1 LREGI
6 PNSYP
11 PFHPR
16 RDPFEK
22 VSQVKKRNEDSMSKH
37 EVTVE
42 LAGGKRLVFETGR
55 MAKQASGAAL
65 VTTGETVVLATAVA
79 SPDPREGID
88 FFPLT
93 VDYREYTYAG
103 GRIPGG
109 FIKREGRPSEKEVLT
124 CRQIDRPIRPLFPD
138 GFRNETQVIALVF
151 SADKENDPDV
161 VGINAAACALALS
174 DIPFSATVGAVRVGR
189 INNEFVINP
198 TYAERAETTV
208 NIMVVGHKD
217 GIVMIESG
225 AKEETED
232 VILAA
237 IEFAH
242 EQIKKIV
249 AAIDELVAVAGKPK
263 RAFTAP
269 TTDEAYYEELKAK
282 IGERL
287 MDALDTHKHA
297 KTESYALVKTIKD
310 ELAAELPADDP
321 NAKKKLSTYYE
332 LLRERTFREQVT
344 KERIRPDRRAFDEI
358 RPITIETK
366 VLPRTHGSALFTRG
380 ETQALVTATL
390 GTADD
395 GQRLE
400 SYEGEQR
407 KNFML
412 HYNFPPFSVGETG
425 RMTGTGRREIGHGAL
440 AERAI
445 SAVLP
450 SIEESP
456 YSMRIVSDILE
467 SNGSSSM
474 ASVCGASLALYDAG
488 IPLKGSVAGVAMG
501 LVKEG
506 DDYAILTDIAGAE
519 DHYGDMDFK
528 VAGTRKGITA
538 LQMDI
543 KIGGLTREILQ
554 QAMEQARR
562 GRLFLLDK
570 MDAVLDGPRKERS
583 AYAPRIETIMIP
595 TDKIRDLIGKGGATI
610 RGIIEQ
616 TGAKI
621 DVDDSG
627 KVSVASS
634 DADGLKRALEI
645 IGNITAVP
653 EIGKVYLGKV
663 VRLAEFGAF
672 VELFPGTDGLL
683 HISEIA
689 EHRVKE
695 VKDELREGDQ
705 VMVKVLAI
713 EGNRIKLSRKALIR
727 EQKAKLAQTSP
738 AAEEVSEAEAPV
750 APPAAPSAP
759 ARPRHEYDEKQ
770 PRSNQSTILIE
781 GGDFDEDEG
790 TVEIEEGDEPNFNR
804 ADGVPVTAGPPTGA
818 GRPPAAANNRRRRR
832 RRPGGGGGPRP
843 GGGGHQA

>member
-1 LREGI
+1 
-6 PNSYP
+6 
-11 PFHPR
+11 
-16 RDPFEK
+16 
-22 VSQVKKRNEDSMSKH
+22 MSKH
-37 EVTVE
+37 EVSVE

-65 VTTGETVVLATAVA
+65 VSTGETVVLATAVA
-79 SPDPREGID
+79 STEPREGID

-124 CRQIDRPIRPLFPD
+124 CRQIDRPLRPLFPD
-138 GFRNETQVIALVF
+138 GFRNETQLIALVF

-161 VGINAAACALALS
+161 IGINAAAAAVALS
-174 DIPFSATVGAVRVGR
+174 DIPFNATVGAVRVGR
-189 INNEFVINP
+189 VNGQFVVNP
-198 TYAERAETTV
+198 TYEERAATTV

-225 AKEETED
+225 AKEESEEI
-232 VILAA
+232 ILEA
-237 IEFAH
+237 IEFGHA
-242 EQIKKIV
+242 EIKKIV
-249 AAIDELVAVAGKPK
+249 AVIDELVALAGKPK

-269 TTDEAYYEELKAK
+269 EFDQAFYDELSAKAGDRLK
-282 IGERL
+282 
-287 MDALDTHKHA
+287 DALDTRTHGKL
-297 KTESYALVKTIKD
+297 ESQDLIKAVKD

-321 NAKKKLSTYYE
+321 AAKKKLAHYYE
-332 LLRERTFREQVT
+332 LLRERIFREQVT
-344 KERIRPDRRAFDEI
+344 KERIRPDRRLFDEI
-358 RPITIETK
+358 RQITIETS

-390 GTADD
+390 GTMDD

-400 SYEGEQR
+400 SYEGE
-407 KNFML
+407 KKKPFML
-412 HYNFPPFSVGETG
+412 HYNFPPFCVGETG
-425 RMTGTGRREIGHGAL
+425 RMGGTGRREIGHGAL

-445 SAVLP
+445 TAVLP
-450 SIEESP
+450 TAEESP
-456 YSMRIVSDILE
+456 YTIRIVSDILE

-474 ASVCGASLALYDAG
+474 ATVCGASLALFDAG
-488 IPLKGSVAGVAMG
+488 IALKGAVAGVAMG

-538 LQMDI
+538 LHMDI
-543 KIGGLTREILQ
+543 KIGGLTHQILTE
-554 QAMEQARR
+554 AMEQARK

-570 MDAVLDGPRKERS
+570 MDAALDGPRSERS
-583 AYAPRIETIMIP
+583 AYAPRIETVMIP

-621 DVDDSG
+621 DVDDTG
-627 KVSVASS
+627 KVSVASC
-634 DADGLKRALEI
+634 DADGLKKALEM
-645 IGNITAVP
+645 IGNLTAVP

-695 VKDELREGDQ
+695 VKDELGEGDQ

-727 EQKAKLAQTSP
+727 EQRAKLGQAAP
-738 AAEEVSEAEAPV
+738 APVEAEEVEISASGYAAPPAPFAPV
-750 APPAAPSAP
+750 APAK
-759 ARPRHEYDEKQ
+759 PRSEFDERQ
-770 PRSNQSTILIE
+770 PKSNQSTILIE
-781 GGDFDEDEG
+781 GGDDFEEEGGEEFDEES
-790 TVEIEEGDEPNFNR
+790 EPNFNR
-804 ADGVPVTAGPPTGA
+804 VEGAPAPVGQAGQTAGG
-818 GRPPAAANNRRRRR
+818 GRPPAGNSNRRRRR
-832 RRPGGGGGPRP
+832 RRPGGSGGGR
-843 GGGGHQA
+843 G

>member
-1 LREGI
+1 
-6 PNSYP
+6 
-11 PFHPR
+11 
-16 RDPFEK
+16 
-22 VSQVKKRNEDSMSKH
+22 MSTKH
-37 EVTVE
+37 EVAVE

-109 FIKREGRPSEKEVLT
+109 FIKREGRPSEKEILT
-124 CRQIDRPIRPLFPD
+124 CRQIDRPLRPLFPD
-138 GFRNETQVIALVF
+138 GFRNETQLIALVL

-161 VGINAAACALALS
+161 IGINAAAAAVALS
-174 DIPFSATVGAVRVGR
+174 DIPFNATVGAVRVGR
-189 INNEFVINP
+189 VNGEFVVNP
-198 TYAERAETTV
+198 THSERAATTV

-225 AKEETED
+225 AKEETEE

-237 IEFAH
+237 IEFGH
-242 EQIKKIV
+242 TELKKIC
-249 AAIDELVAVAGKPK
+249 AGIDELVAVAGKPK

-269 TTDEAYYEELKAK
+269 EFDEAYYGELKTK
-282 IGERL
+282 IGDRL
-287 MDALDTHKHA
+287 KDALDTRTHG
-297 KTESYALVKTIKD
+297 KTESYALIKQIKD
-310 ELAAELPADDP
+310 ELAAEVPAEDAV
-321 NAKKKLSTYYE
+321 AKKKLAHYYE
-332 LLRERTFREQVT
+332 LLRERIFREQVT
-344 KERIRPDRRAFDEI
+344 KERTRPDRRAFDEI
-358 RPITIETK
+358 RPITIETG

-390 GTADD
+390 GTMDD
-395 GQRLE
+395 SQRLE
-400 SYEGEQR
+400 SYEGE
-407 KNFML
+407 KKKSFML

-425 RMTGTGRREIGHGAL
+425 RMTGVGRREVGHGAL

-450 SIEESP
+450 GPDESP
-456 YSMRIVSDILE
+456 YSIRIVSDILE

-474 ASVCGASLALYDAG
+474 ASVCGASLALFDAG
-488 IPLKGSVAGVAMG
+488 IVLKGAVAGVAMG

-543 KIGGLTREILQ
+543 KIGGLTHAILE

-570 MDAVLDGPRKERS
+570 MDAALSGSREERS
-583 AYAPRIETIMIP
+583 KYAPRIVSVQIP

-610 RGIIEQ
+610 RGIVEQ

-621 DVDDSG
+621 DVDDTG

-634 DADGLKRALEI
+634 DAEGLKRALAI
-645 IGNITAVP
+645 ISDLTAVP
-653 EIGKVYLGKV
+653 EVGKTYLGKV

-713 EGNRIKLSRKALIR
+713 EGNRIKLSRKALIK
-727 EQKAKLAQTSP
+727 EQKAKLVHS
-738 AAEEVSEAEAPV
+738 APV
-750 APPAAPSAP
+750 ETEEPAVAAAPAPAAP
-759 ARPRHEYDEKQ
+759 ARPRHEFDERQ
-770 PRSNQSTILIE
+770 PSSNQSTILIE
-781 GGDFDEDEG
+781 GGDDFEGEGGTEFDEEN
-790 TVEIEEGDEPNFNR
+790 EPNFNR
-804 ADGVPVTAGPPTGA
+804 VEGAPAPGGQQTGGGVQPGVV
-818 GRPPAAANNRRRRR
+818 NRRRRR
-832 RRPGGGGGPRP
+832 RRPGRGP
-843 GGGGHQA
+843 GGA

>member
-1 LREGI
+1 
-6 PNSYP
+6 
-11 PFHPR
+11 
-16 RDPFEK
+16 
-22 VSQVKKRNEDSMSKH
+22 MSKH
-37 EVTVE
+37 EIAVE

-79 SPDPREGID
+79 SPDAREGID

-161 VGINAAACALALS
+161 MAINAAAAALALS

-189 INNEFVINP
+189 VDGEFVINP
-198 TYAERAETTV
+198 TYSERAATTV

-225 AKEETED
+225 AKEETEE

-242 EQIKKIV
+242 VEIKKIV
-249 AAIDELVAVAGKPK
+249 AAIDELVVLAGKPK
-263 RAFTAP
+263 RTFTAP
-269 TTDEAYYEELKAK
+269 VFDEAYYAELKTK
-282 IGERL
+282 VGDRL
-287 MDALDTHKHA
+287 KDALDT
-297 KTESYALVKTIKD
+297 KTHDKLESQLLVKAIKD

-321 NAKKKLSTYYE
+321 NAKKKLATYYE
-332 LLRERTFREQVT
+332 KLRERVFREQVT

-358 RPITIETK
+358 RQITIENS

-380 ETQALVTATL
+380 ETQALVTVTL
-390 GTADD
+390 GTADE

-400 SYEGEQR
+400 TYEGEQ
-407 KNFML
+407 KNTFML
-412 HYNFPPFSVGETG
+412 HYNFPPFCVGETG
-425 RMTGTGRREIGHGAL
+425 RMGGTGRREIGHGAL
-440 AERAI
+440 ARRAI
-445 SAVLP
+445 DAVLP
-450 SIEESP
+450 SAEESP
-456 YSMRIVSDILE
+456 YTIRIVSDILE

-474 ASVCGASLALYDAG
+474 ATVCGASLALFDAG
-488 IPLKGSVAGVAMG
+488 IALKGAVAGVAMG

-543 KIGGLTREILQ
+543 KIGGLTREILEK
-554 QAMEQARR
+554 AMEQARQ

-570 MDAVLDGPRKERS
+570 MDAVLDGPSKERS
-583 AYAPRIETIMIP
+583 AYAPRIETVMIP

-610 RGIIEQ
+610 RSIIEQ

-621 DVDDSG
+621 DVDDTG
-627 KVSVASS
+627 RVNVASC
-634 DADGLKRALEI
+634 DAEGLKKALEL

-689 EHRVKE
+689 EHRVKD

-713 EGNRIKLSRKALIR
+713 EGNRIKLSRKALIK
-727 EQKAKLAQTSP
+727 EQKAKLAPAAASVEGEDVEISASESP
-738 AAEEVSEAEAPV
+738 AAAPQQGN
-750 APPAAPSAP
+750 
-759 ARPRHEYDEKQ
+759 EFDERQ
-770 PRSNQSTILIE
+770 PKSNQSTILIE
-781 GGDFDEDEG
+781 GGDDFEDEEGEGEGEEFDEES
-790 TVEIEEGDEPNFNR
+790 EPNFNR
-804 ADGVPVTAGPPTGA
+804 AEGVPVPVGQPVAATGAGA
-818 GRPPAAANNRRRRR
+818 GRPKPTDNNRRRRR
-832 RRPGGGGGPRP
+832 RRPAGGGRGP
-843 GGGGHQA
+843 GSAQ